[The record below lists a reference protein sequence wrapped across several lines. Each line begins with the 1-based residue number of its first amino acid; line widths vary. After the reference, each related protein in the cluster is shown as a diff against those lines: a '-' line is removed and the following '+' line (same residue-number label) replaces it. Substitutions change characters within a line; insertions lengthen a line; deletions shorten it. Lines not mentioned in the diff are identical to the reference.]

1 MIPAIE
7 VDFASLNIQTL
18 APMLVAIV
26 GALAILCID
35 LANKS
40 LDKSL
45 YIILTVLFLLV
56 DLGMVFGYNGAV
68 RGFFDIMMVDGISVL
83 AQVTVLVL
91 SVAFV
96 LLAFSKQKLQ
106 EYRYPEYFALYLFAV
121 AGFQFM
127 VSSDSLIMIF
137 VGLETSS
144 MAIYTMVAMH
154 NRMKT
159 IEAAIKYF
167 TMGALATG
175 FFAFGAMIFY
185 AITGTVE
192 LGKVSE
198 ILVSSEFNNYGL
210 VLLGVTFMIGALG
223 FKLSLVPFHSWVPD
237 VYEGSTAAFAGFL
250 AIVPKIA
257 AFVVVLRFF
266 EIFISADDL
275 YVQNALYII
284 AAVTMTMG
292 NLMALSQTD
301 IKRMLAFSSISHAGF
316 VLAAILI
323 GTTQA
328 TIGIFLYWTLFA
340 IANLGAFGMLWLNR
354 NKDASISGYE
364 QNTVESYAGL
374 VKKSPMTAAIFAMFL
389 LSLAGVPPFSVFWG
403 KFYLIGAAVNAD
415 YIYLALIMALNSGIA
430 AYYYIKPIVFMFFKD
445 PIEIEGQA
453 QNSAVLTNSTTM
465 LKSVIGIFVI
475 LTVASIFLVE
485 PLIEFASYYVQIS
498 GY

>member
-1 MIPAIE
+1 MIPAVE
-7 VDFASLNIQTL
+7 VDFASLNMQTL

-35 LANKS
+35 LANKH

-45 YIILTVLFLLV
+45 YIMLTVIFLLV
-56 DLGMVFGYNGAV
+56 DLVMVFGYSGAV
-68 RGFFDIMMVDGISVL
+68 RGFFDIMMVDGISIL

-91 SVAFV
+91 AMTFV

-167 TMGALATG
+167 TLGALATA

-198 ILVSSEFNNYGL
+198 ILVNSNFNNYGL
-210 VLLGVTFMIGALG
+210 ILLAVTFMLGALG

-257 AFVVVLRFF
+257 AFVVVLRIF
-266 EIFISADDL
+266 EIFISAGDT
-275 YVQNALYII
+275 YVETALYII
-284 AAVTMTMG
+284 AVVTMTMG

-328 TIGIFLYWTLFA
+328 TVGIFVYWSLFA
-340 IANLGAFGMLWLNR
+340 IANLGAFGMLWINR
-354 NKDASISGYE
+354 NKNASIDGYTH
-364 QNTVESYAGL
+364 NTVESYAGL
-374 VKKSPMTAAIFAMFL
+374 VKKSPMLAAIFAMFML
-389 LSLAGVPPFSVFWG
+389 ALAGVPPFSVFWG

-430 AYYYIKPIVFMFFKD
+430 AYYYIKPIVYMFFKE
-445 PIEIEGQA
+445 PVVIEGA
-453 QNSAVLTNSTTM
+453 ENNAKVMDNSTTM
-465 LKSVIGIFVI
+465 LKSIIGVFVI
-475 LTVASIFLVE
+475 LTIASIFLVE

>member
-1 MIPAIE
+1 MIPAVD
-7 VDFASLNIQTL
+7 VDFVSLNMQTL

-26 GALAILCID
+26 GALAIICID
-35 LANKS
+35 LANKH

-45 YIILTVLFLLV
+45 YIILTVIFLLV
-56 DLGMVFGYNGAV
+56 DLVMVFGYSGAV
-68 RGFFDIMMVDGISVL
+68 RGFFDIMMVDGISIL

-91 SVAFV
+91 AMAFV

-167 TMGALATG
+167 TMGALATA

-198 ILVSSEFNNYGL
+198 ILVNSNFNNYGL
-210 VLLGVTFMIGALG
+210 ILLAVTFMLGALG

-257 AFVVVLRFF
+257 AFVVVLRIF
-266 EIFISADDL
+266 EIFISAGDT
-275 YVQNALYII
+275 YVETALYII
-284 AAVTMTMG
+284 AVVTMTMG

-328 TIGIFLYWTLFA
+328 TIGIFVYWSLFA
-340 IANLGAFGMLWLNR
+340 IANLGAFGMLWINR
-354 NKDASISGYE
+354 NKDASIDGYAN
-364 QNTVESYAGL
+364 NTVESYSGL
-374 VKKSPMTAAIFAMFL
+374 VKKSPMLAAIFAMFML
-389 LSLAGVPPFSVFWG
+389 ALAGVPPFSVFWG

-430 AYYYIKPIVFMFFKD
+430 AYYYIKPIVFMFFKE
-445 PIEIEGQA
+445 P
-453 QNSAVLTNSTTM
+453 VLTEGIENNVKVMDNSTTM
-465 LKSVIGIFVI
+465 LKSIIGVLVI